1 MKFAYREIKI
11 AGAARHEVCERVRRV
26 PRWSYCPLADFPTRS
41 QAVRCTE
48 ALNLGLPL
56 ADAIADAERMGDN
69 A

>member
-1 MKFAYREIKI
+1 MKFAYRTIKVPG
-11 AGAARHEVCERVRRV
+11 AGAQR
-26 PRWSYCPLADFPTRS
+26 

-56 ADAIADAERMGDN
+56 ADAVADAERMGDN